1 MKNAFHFTSKAI
13 FILEIFMFLSLLFG
27 YLENC
32 LDDKTKVNFK
42 IYGVSDWTRN
52 SYNAY
57 NVQYL
62 KNKGN

>member
-1 MKNAFHFTSKAI
+1 
-13 FILEIFMFLSLLFG
+13 MFLSLLFG

-42 IYGVSDWTRN
+42 IYGVSDWTSN